1 MVITVLVLLQAQLL
15 YVQTLA
21 VLLRLYC
28 SSLEKDRFN
37 VNDYSFSGRTLTGEN
52 SWCNLGPAQWKG
64 GVL

>member
-21 VLLRLYC
+21 VLFCLYC
-28 SSLEKDRFN
+28 SRLEKGRFSF
-37 VNDYSFSGRTLTGEN
+37 NDYSFSGRTLTGAN